1 MAAPKRRKRQKVVHH
16 FPFIITWLKINLTT
30 KTERDFYTGGM
41 PDKRQKIAA
50 SHSPTVLPQLRGP
63 SRASG
68 LFDSSARARACARSV
83 VRAKSTAHPRNRRN
97 QKKKNFFFKPRL
109 TFVHYLPERE
119 LNFFVPIYSFS
130 LPLFLLGIKQLNQN
144 FPFLSNVSLKCE
156 DVWKVSIKGFFVL
169 FTFVLINWF
178 L

>member
-68 LFDSSARARACARSV
+68 LFDSSARARV
-83 VRAKSTAHPRNRRN
+83 HVRVSSFAQNLPRIEETDET
-97 QKKKNFFFKPRL
+97 KKEKKNL
-109 TFVHYLPERE
+109 
-119 LNFFVPIYSFS
+119 FS
-130 LPLFLLGIKQLNQN
+130 NRDSLLCIICR
-144 FPFLSNVSLKCE
+144 SAS
-156 DVWKVSIKGFFVL
+156 
-169 FTFVLINWF
+169 
-178 L
+178 